1 MDTTPNSFIEGAGLV
16 LRAPHLN
23 PLLSLSSH
31 DFSTIQWVE
40 LLGDNFLCPD
50 LPLLEKVD
58 QVRQKVPIVIHLT
71 GLSLA
76 SEEPLNEDYLKQVD
90 RLIHRY
96 RPSFISDHLCW
107 SVVGNHHLHDLLPFP
122 FTKNALNRIA
132 EKIQQLQNRWQRDF
146 LIENISSYLSCESS
160 VQDFAEVDFINALIK
175 KADCR
180 LLLDINNVYVSA
192 RNHGYSPLTFLENVD
207 VSAIRQI
214 HLAGFS
220 KQAHLLI
227 DTHSKKIHEEVW
239 QLFLDFIH
247 KHGPFPT
254 VLEWDHDL
262 PELSILLEETKKIA
276 SALEGR

>member
-1 MDTTPNSFIEGAGLV
+1 
-16 LRAPHLN
+16 
-23 PLLSLSSH
+23 
-31 DFSTIQWVE
+31 
-40 LLGDNFLCPD
+40 
-50 LPLLEKVD
+50 
-58 QVRQKVPIVIHLT
+58 
-71 GLSLA
+71 
-76 SEEPLNEDYLKQVD
+76 
-90 RLIHRY
+90 
-96 RPSFISDHLCW
+96 
-107 SVVGNHHLHDLLPFP
+107 LHDLLPFP